1 MHWGAL
7 PEVLQDLVWSYC
19 GDLRNWRHRLH
30 KFVGLEIRVWGLMRG
45 RPVSPRYLTRQYR
58 LLGVDRVKEI
68 LELSYVQAQR
78 EALAKDHVVSR

>member
-45 RPVSPRYLTRQYR
+45 RPLSPRYLTRQYR

>member
-1 MHWGAL
+1 MYWGAL

-45 RPVSPRYLTRQYR
+45 RPLSPRYLTRQYR
-58 LLGVDRVKEI
+58 LLGVDRVKEL

-78 EALAKDHVVSR
+78 EPLAKDHVVSR

>member
-1 MHWGAL
+1 MHWGTL
-7 PEVLQDLVWSYC
+7 PEVLQDLVWTYC

-30 KFVGLEIRVWGLMRG
+30 KFVGLEIRLWGLMRG

-58 LLGVDRVKEI
+58 FFGVDRVKEI

-78 EALAKDHVVSR
+78 ESLAKDHVVSR

>member
-1 MHWGAL
+1 MHWGTL
-7 PEVLQDLVWSYC
+7 PEVLQDIVWSYC

-30 KFVGLEIRVWGLMRG
+30 KFVGLEIRLWGLMRG
-45 RPVSPRYLTRQYR
+45 HPVSPRYLTRQYR
-58 LLGVDRVKEI
+58 FFGVDRVKEI

>member
-1 MHWGAL
+1 MYWGAL

-45 RPVSPRYLTRQYR
+45 RPLSPRYLTRQYR

>member
-1 MHWGAL
+1 MHWSTL
-7 PEVLQDLVWSYC
+7 PEVLQDLVWTYC

-45 RPVSPRYLTRQYR
+45 RPLSPRYLTRQYR
-58 LLGVDRVKEI
+58 LLGVDSVKE
-68 LELSYVQAQR
+68 LLQLSYVQAQR

>member
-1 MHWGAL
+1 MHWGTL
-7 PEVLQDLVWSYC
+7 PEVLQDIVWSYC

-58 LLGVDRVKEI
+58 FFGVDRVKEI

>member
-1 MHWGAL
+1 MYWGAL
-7 PEVLQDLVWSYC
+7 PEVLQDLVWTYC